1 MSPTDFVCTSCGR
14 RTRKWFGRCPD
25 CGAWSSAEQVTSAA
39 PSSDLEV
46 VSLSAAPARLDR
58 LSSGLDEL
66 DRVLGGG
73 LVPGSVVLLSG
84 EPGVGKSTLILQ
96 LLDGVARAHAV
107 LLITGEES
115 VDQTSLRAARLGVDR
130 NAVRVGGSFSLNDV
144 LAACEREQPDVLVVD
159 SIQTLCD
166 SRLEQGPGS
175 VVQVRECAAELVRH
189 AKATGMAIVLVGH
202 VTKDGQVAGPKTLE
216 HVVDAVLS
224 LEGER
229 SGSIRLLR
237 SVKNRFGSC
246 DETGVFIMSPQGLIP
261 VEDPSAMLLADRSR
275 GLPGSVV
282 FPALEGTRPTLVEL
296 QALVIPS
303 DLPHPRRVAIGVDSG
318 RLALLLGVLFK
329 QEVIT
334 GKRDVFVSTAGGLAV
349 REPGSD
355 LPVCLALYSA
365 ASDRALDDRV
375 VAVGEVGLGGEV
387 RRVPGIERRLRE
399 AARLGFSTAIVPRGE
414 WNAPPS
420 LDIVCAA
427 HIGAALA
434 AVSARASRES
444 TPVATH

>member
-1 MSPTDFVCTSCGR
+1 MSPTDFLCTSCGR
-14 RTRKWFGRCPD
+14 RARKWFGRCPD
-25 CGAWSSAEQVTSAA
+25 CSAWSSAEQVTRAD
-39 PSSDLEV
+39 PSSDLQV

-96 LLDGVARAHAV
+96 LLDGVARSHAV

-130 NAVRVGGSFSLNDV
+130 DSVRVGGSFLLNDV
-144 LAACEREQPDVLVVD
+144 LAACERERPDVLVVD

-166 SRLEQGPGS
+166 SRFEQGPGS

-216 HVVDAVLS
+216 HVVDAVLA

-246 DETGVFIMSPQGLIP
+246 DETGVFIMSPHGLTA

-296 QALVIPS
+296 QALVVPS

-329 QEVIT
+329 HEVIT
-334 GKRDVFVSTAGGLAV
+334 GRRDVFVSTAGGLAV

-355 LPVCLALYSA
+355 LAVCLALYSA
-365 ASDRALDDRV
+365 AFDRALDDRV
-375 VAVGEVGLGGEV
+375 VAIGEVGLGGEV

-414 WNAPPS
+414 WNAPSS
-420 LDIVCAA
+420 LDVVCAA

-434 AVSARASRES
+434 AVGTRTSAEPKA
-444 TPVATH
+444 VATH

>member
-1 MSPTDFVCTSCGR
+1 M
-14 RTRKWFGRCPD
+14 
-25 CGAWSSAEQVTSAA
+25 
-39 PSSDLEV
+39 
-46 VSLSAAPARLDR
+46 
-58 LSSGLDEL
+58 
-66 DRVLGGG
+66 
-73 LVPGSVVLLSG
+73 LLSG

-96 LLDGVARAHAV
+96 LLDGVARAHVV

-130 NAVRVGGSFSLNDV
+130 DAVRVGGSFSLNDV
-144 LAACEREQPDVLVVD
+144 LAACERERPDVLVVD

-166 SRLEQGPGS
+166 SRFEQGPGS

-202 VTKDGQVAGPKTLE
+202 VTKDGQVAGPRTLE
-216 HVVDAVLS
+216 HIVDAVLS

-246 DETGVFIMSPQGLIP
+246 DETGVFIMSPQGLTP

-296 QALVIPS
+296 QALVTPS

-334 GKRDVFVSTAGGLAV
+334 GRRDVFVSTAGGLAV

-355 LPVCLALYSA
+355 LAVCLALHSA
-365 ASDRALDDRV
+365 ATDRALDDRV
-375 VAVGEVGLGGEV
+375 VAVGEVGLGGEI

-399 AARLGFSTAIVPRGE
+399 AARLGFSSAIVPRGE
-414 WNAPPS
+414 WNAPRS
-420 LDIVCAA
+420 LEIVCAA

-434 AVSARASRES
+434 AVGARASREP
-444 TPVATH
+444 TAVATH

>member
-1 MSPTDFVCTSCGR
+1 
-14 RTRKWFGRCPD
+14 
-25 CGAWSSAEQVTSAA
+25 
-39 PSSDLEV
+39 

-96 LLDGVARAHAV
+96 LLNGVARAHAV

-144 LAACEREQPDVLVVD
+144 LAACERERPDVLVVD

-334 GKRDVFVSTAGGLAV
+334 EKRDVFVSTAGGLAV

-399 AARLGFSTAIVPRGE
+399 AARLGFATAIVPRGE

-434 AVSARASRES
+434 AVSARASREP

>member
-1 MSPTDFVCTSCGR
+1 MSPTDFLCTSCGR
-14 RTRKWFGRCPD
+14 RARKWLGRCPD
-25 CGAWSSAEQVTSAA
+25 CGAWSSVEQVTRAD
-39 PSSDLEV
+39 PSSDLQI
-46 VSLSAAPARLDR
+46 VSLSAASARLDR

-130 NAVRVGGSFSLNDV
+130 DAVRVGGSFSLNDV
-144 LAACEREQPDVLVVD
+144 LAACERERPDVLVVD

-166 SRLEQGPGS
+166 SRFEQGPGS

-224 LEGER
+224 LEGDR

-237 SVKNRFGSC
+237 SIKNRFGSC

-261 VEDPSAMLLADRSR
+261 VDDPSAMLLADRSR

-296 QALVIPS
+296 QALVTPS

-329 QEVIT
+329 HEVIT
-334 GKRDVFVSTAGGLAV
+334 GRRDVFVSTAGGLAV

-375 VAVGEVGLGGEV
+375 VAIGEVGLGGEV

-399 AARLGFSTAIVPRGE
+399 AARLGFSCAIVPRGE
-414 WNAPPS
+414 WNAPRS

-434 AVSARASRES
+434 AVGARAAGEP
-444 TPVATH
+444 TAVATH

>member
-1 MSPTDFVCTSCGR
+1 MSPTDFLCTSCGR
-14 RTRKWFGRCPD
+14 RARKWFGRCPD
-25 CGAWSSAEQVTSAA
+25 CGAWSSVEQVTRSD
-39 PSSDLEV
+39 PSSDLQV
-46 VSLSAAPARLDR
+46 VSLSAAPATLDR
-58 LSSGLDEL
+58 LSSGLDEV

-96 LLDGVARAHAV
+96 LLDGVARSHAV

-130 NAVRVGGSFSLNDV
+130 DSVRVGGTFSLNDV
-144 LAACEREQPDVLVVD
+144 LAACERERPDVLVVD

-166 SRLEQGPGS
+166 SRFEQGPGS

-189 AKATGMAIVLVGH
+189 AKASGMAIVLVGH

-237 SVKNRFGSC
+237 SIKNRFGSC

-261 VEDPSAMLLADRSR
+261 VEDPSAMLLSDRSR

-296 QALVIPS
+296 QALVVPS

-334 GKRDVFVSTAGGLAV
+334 GRRDVFVSTAGGLAV
-349 REPGSD
+349 KEPGSD
-355 LPVCLALYSA
+355 LAICLALYSA

-375 VAVGEVGLGGEV
+375 VAIGEVGLGGEV

-399 AARLGFSTAIVPRGE
+399 AARLGFSSAIVPRGE

-420 LDIVCAA
+420 LEVVCAA

-434 AVSARASRES
+434 AVGARAAAEP
-444 TPVATH
+444 TAVATH